1 MIKITLNGEEKEITP
16 DLSVK
21 NLIETIELKSKMFV
35 VEKNLKIVA
44 KEDYENCI
52 IQDGDQL
59 EIVGFFGGG

>member
-16 DLSVK
+16 NSSVK
-21 NLIETIELKSKMFV
+21 DLVETIELKSKMFV

-44 KEDYENCI
+44 KEDYESCI
-52 IQDGDQL
+52 IQDGDAV